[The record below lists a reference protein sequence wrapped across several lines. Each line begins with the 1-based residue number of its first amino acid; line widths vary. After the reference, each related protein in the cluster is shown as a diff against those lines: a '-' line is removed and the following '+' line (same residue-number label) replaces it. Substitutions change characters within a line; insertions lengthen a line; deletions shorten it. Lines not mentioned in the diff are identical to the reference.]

1 MQVKIQQLDK
11 KLKHIKLKNK
21 GEGYNRENVV
31 KKKIH
36 RIIEIG
42 IFNVFCLQI
51 SHNAND

>member
-21 GEGYNRENVV
+21 GEGYNRENVL
-31 KKKIH
+31 KKKF
-36 RIIEIG
+36 IEIG